1 MKNVFTFFEFAA
13 KNYPQNHALFV
24 DDAFYTYKSL
34 FQKAAFISGMLP
46 PDSSGFAGVFAHRSL
61 TAFAGVLGVLKSG
74 KGYIPLNPKFPAQ
87 RIATIIEQSEIQTIV
102 VEEAFAEKLAE
113 VLKLVD
119 RPLNLAFPFAENAD
133 KKFQDIIHQHHKIT
147 HSQGTD
153 TFQKEQ
159 QPVESPYAYMLF
171 TSGSTGKPKGVPVKH
186 ENVVAYVANMNNM
199 FDFSSEDRFSNTF
212 DLTFDLS
219 VHDLFVSWSNGAT
232 LYCIP
237 GKSLMAPARFI
248 KKHALTSWF
257 SVPSLANVMSRLRML
272 QKDAFPSLRYT
283 LFCGEPLPETLA
295 LKWQQAAPYSR
306 MVNIYG
312 PTEAT
317 IGITAYEITGES
329 RKSQNGI
336 LSIGKAFPGNTAL
349 VMDEQQREVNGDEP
363 GELWLKGTQVTE
375 GYWKQPEKTAEAF
388 VFLNGIW
395 HYKTGDLV
403 KKDAEGD
410 LFYLGRKD
418 FQAKIQGY
426 RVETQEIDFVIT
438 DSTDLQDVV
447 TLPIDDGLHNTKL
460 VTCIAGNET
469 KIIEKEKIYD
479 ICKAKLPDYMV
490 PEYILFFESFPL
502 NQNAKTDRKALLQ
515 WVKVELGI

>member
-1 MKNVFTFFEFAA
+1 MKNVFTFFESAA
-13 KNYPQNHALFV
+13 KDYPQNQALFV
-24 DDAFYTYKSL
+24 DEVFYTYEIL
-34 FQKAAFISGMLP
+34 AQKAAFIFGMLP
-46 PDSSGFAGVFAHRSL
+46 SDSSGFAGVFAHRSL
-61 TAFAGVLGVLKSG
+61 TAFAGVLGILKSG

-87 RIATIIEQSEIQTIV
+87 RVAKIIEQSEIQTIV

-113 VLKLVD
+113 AMKFIN
-119 RPLNLAFPFAENAD
+119 RSFNLIFPFAENVDRKYQAI
-133 KKFQDIIHQHHKIT
+133 FHQHRIINHLP
-147 HSQGTD
+147 GTEP
-153 TFQKEQ
+153 FQQEQ
-159 QPVESPYAYMLF
+159 QPVESQYTYMLF
-171 TSGSTGKPKGVPVKH
+171 TSGSTGKPKGVPVRH
-186 ENVVAYVANMNNM
+186 ENVVAYVENLNSM
-199 FDFSSEDRFSNTF
+199 FDFTSEDRFSNTF

-257 SVPSLANVMSRLRML
+257 SVPSLANGMSRLRML
-272 QKDAFPSLRYT
+272 KKDAYPSLRYT
-283 LFCGEPLPETLA
+283 LFCGEPLPEALA

-317 IGITAYEITGES
+317 IGITAYEMSRES
-329 RKSQNGI
+329 LKSQNGI
-336 LSIGKAFPGNTAL
+336 LSIGKVFPGNTAL
-349 VMDEQQREVNGDEP
+349 VMDEQQREVNKDEP
-363 GELWLKGTQVTE
+363 GELWLRGAQVTE

-403 KKDAEGD
+403 KKDTDGD

-438 DSTDLQDVV
+438 DSTELQDVV

-460 VTCIAGNET
+460 VTCIAGKET
-469 KIIEKEKIYD
+469 GIIEKEKIYD